1 MKNNKK
7 EKSNHHDNITIIE
20 TEYEY
25 LKKDFEYTRNKLD
38 QDFRD
43 IKYSRNRVVDM
54 QIDNNDK
61 LIDLEIFFL
70 KLFIPVLGIS
80 FAIDLHFFVI
90 DVNLLRWL
98 SLIIIVL
105 TSILIIL
112 TYKIR
117 KQIINS
123 EQKHHESE
131 IKELK
136 MVTLEKLEKMK
147 NIAGEIDKNVKKSFK
162 DEKSLYT
169 EA

>member
-80 FAIDLHFFVI
+80 FAIDLHFA
-90 DVNLLRWL
+90 
-98 SLIIIVL
+98 
-105 TSILIIL
+105 TS
-112 TYKIR
+112 
-117 KQIINS
+117 S
-123 EQKHHESE
+123 SD
-131 IKELK
+131 
-136 MVTLEKLEKMK
+136 
-147 NIAGEIDKNVKKSFK
+147 G
-162 DEKSLYT
+162 
-169 EA
+169 